1 MKLNNTFIK
10 KTKIIATAGPTF
22 ETEEL
27 MEKMFKNGVNVVRLN
42 ISHGDQEEHGKRI
55 KAIKKVRA
63 KLDLPISILL
73 DTKGPEIRI
82 HQIEGGKIKVKRDE
96 LLQIY
101 CKEEIV
107 GKNSKFSVTYND
119 LANTVKI
126 GQLIMV
132 DDGKL
137 SLIVKNIDQKN
148 GIVTVKAENN
158 HFIGTKKAVNI
169 PGADLTLPFLNT
181 HDKDFIKWGIKE
193 GIDYVAASFVRNQKD
208 LIDLRKFLDQNGGT
222 EVLIMSKIE
231 ALKAIENLNEIIN
244 HSDAIML
251 ARGDLGVEIPYY
263 EVPFYEKL
271 VIEKCRAWGKP
282 IVIATQMLD
291 SMMENPRPTRAE
303 VTDVYYA
310 AIAGTDATMLSGESA
325 SGDFPLEAVETMAR
339 IDLEAE
345 KNYNYLDSYEKAYAY
360 VDSSNAETAYLVAKQ
375 ALTNDAKYVAV
386 FSEKGRMINAL
397 SRFRANAIIL
407 GFIKDKNK
415 VNKFGS
421 TYGVYAQHHTNLSDY
436 NDDKK
441 VRKLLIDAGIKKNA
455 KVLLATKKEFR
466 KITV

>member
-1 MKLNNTFIK
+1 MKLDNTFIK

-27 MEKMFKNGVNVVRLN
+27 MEKMFKHGVNVVRLN
-42 ISHGDQEEHGKRI
+42 ISHGDMEEHGKRI
-55 KAIKKVRA
+55 KVIKKVRE

-82 HQIEGGKIKVKRDE
+82 HQIEGNKLKVKRNDILE
-96 LLQIY
+96 IY
-101 CKEEIV
+101 CKKEIL
-107 GKNSKFSVTYND
+107 GRDNKFSVTYKD

-137 SLIVKNIDQKN
+137 SLIVKAINKEN
-148 GIVTVKAENN
+148 GIVTVKSENN

-169 PGADLTLPFLNT
+169 PGADLTLPFLNE
-181 HDKDFIKWGIKE
+181 HDKEFIKWGIKE
-193 GIDYVAASFVRNQKD
+193 GIDYVAASFVRSQKD
-208 LIDLRKFLDQNGGT
+208 LINLRQFLNKNKGQD
-222 EVLIMSKIE
+222 VLIMSKIE

-244 HSDAIML
+244 HSDSIML

-271 VIEKCRAWGKP
+271 IIEKCRAWGKP

-303 VTDVYYA
+303 VTDIYYA
-310 AIAGTDATMLSGESA
+310 AISGTDSTMLSGESA
-325 SGDFPLEAVETMAR
+325 SGDFPLESVETMAR
-339 IDLEAE
+339 INLEAE

-360 VDSSNAETAYLVAKQ
+360 VDSSNAETAYLVAKK
-375 ALTNDAKYVAV
+375 ALTNDAKYIAV

-407 GFIKDKNK
+407 GFIKDKAK
-415 VNKFGS
+415 VTKFGAN
-421 TYGVYAQHHTNLSDY
+421 YGVYAKYYPNLGDYASDE
-436 NDDKK
+436 K
-441 VRKLLIDAGIKKNA
+441 VRKLLIECGIKKNT
-455 KVLLATKKEFR
+455 KVLLATKQEFR

>member
-27 MEKMFKNGVNVVRLN
+27 MEKMFTYGVNVVRLN
-42 ISHGDQEEHGKRI
+42 ISHGDILEHGKRI
-55 KAIKKVRA
+55 KVIKDVRA
-63 KLDLPISILL
+63 KLGLPISILL

-82 HQIEGGKIKVKRDE
+82 HQIEGNKIKIKRNDI
-96 LLQIY
+96 LQIY
-101 CKEEIV
+101 CKKEIL
-107 GKNSKFSVTYND
+107 GSDKKFSVTYKD

-126 GQLIMV
+126 GQLILI

-137 SLIVKNIDQKN
+137 SLIVKSIDKEN
-148 GIVTVKAENN
+148 GIVTVKSENN
-158 HFIGTKKAVNI
+158 HFISTKKAVNI

-193 GIDYVAASFVRNQKD
+193 GIDYIAASFVRNKKD
-208 LIDLRKFLDQNGGT
+208 LIELRKFLDINGGK

-244 HSDAIML
+244 YSDSIML

-271 VIEKCRAWGKP
+271 IIEKCRAWGKP

-310 AIAGTDATMLSGESA
+310 AISGTDATMLSGESA
-325 SGDFPLEAVETMAR
+325 SGDFPLESVETMAR
-339 IDLEAE
+339 INLEAE
-345 KNYNYLDSYEKAYAY
+345 KNYNYLDSYEKAYAF

-407 GFIKDKNK
+407 GFIKDKSK
-415 VNKFGS
+415 VTKFGVN
-421 TYGVYAQHHTNLSDY
+421 YGVYTKHHANLSDY
-436 NDDKK
+436 NDDHK
-441 VRKLLIDAGIKKNA
+441 VRKLLLDCGIKKNT
-455 KVLLATKKEFR
+455 KVLLATKNEFR